1 MRRVLYFLATNLAI
15 LIVFGTVL
23 KILGV
28 EPYLGQQGI
37 SYESLLIFAAVIG
50 MGGSFISLALSKW
63 TAKRLTGAEVI
74 TSPGNEKEAWL
85 VSTVSDLAGQSGIGM
100 PEVAIYRAEDVNA
113 FATGMRRDNSLVAV
127 SSGLLQRMDREEVR
141 AVLAHE
147 VSHIANGDMV
157 TLALIQGVV
166 NTFVIFLSR
175 VIGYT
180 VDRVV
185 FKKERGRGI
194 GFWLTTI
201 IAEIVLAI
209 LASIIVFWFSRKR
222 EYRADSG
229 AAGIVGKRP
238 MIEALESLKASIQ
251 RPHLPD
257 EMAAFGIS
265 GTKKRGLAALFATH
279 PDLDDRIR
287 ALAESSYPDIIS

>member
-1 MRRVLYFLATNLAI
+1 MRRVLLFLITNLAI
-15 LIVFGTVL
+15 LVVLGTVL

-28 EPYLGQQGI
+28 EPYLSQQGI
-37 SYESLLIFAAVIG
+37 NYESLLIFAAVFG
-50 MGGSFISLALSKW
+50 MGGAFVSLALSKW
-63 TAKRLTGAEVI
+63 MAKRLTGAEVL
-74 TSPGNEKEAWL
+74 TSPGSETEAWL
-85 VSTVSDLAGQSGIGM
+85 VHTVSEIAGASGIGM
-100 PEVAIYRAEDVNA
+100 PEVAIYRAEDMNA
-113 FATGMRRDNSLVAV
+113 FATGMRRNNSLVAV

-166 NTFVIFLSR
+166 NTFVIFFSR
-175 VIGYT
+175 VIGYA
-180 VDRVV
+180 VDRAV
-185 FKKERGRGI
+185 FKTERGRGI
-194 GFWLTTI
+194 GYWVTTI
-201 IAEIVLAI
+201 VAEIVLAI

-238 MIEALESLKASIQ
+238 MIDALRSLKASLQ
-251 RPHLPD
+251 KAHLPD

-287 ALAESSYPDIIS
+287 ALAESSYPDHTS

>member
-1 MRRVLYFLATNLAI
+1 MRRVLLFLITNLAI
-15 LIVFGTVL
+15 LAVLGTVL

-28 EPYLGQQGI
+28 EPYLSQQGI
-37 SYESLLIFAAVIG
+37 NYESLLIFAAVFG
-50 MGGSFISLALSKW
+50 MGGAFVSLALSKW
-63 TAKRLTGAEVI
+63 MAKRLTGAEVL
-74 TSPGNEKEAWL
+74 TSPGSEKEAWL
-85 VSTVSDLAGQSGIGM
+85 VHTVSEIAGGSGIGM
-100 PEVAIYRAEDVNA
+100 PEVAIYRAEDMNA
-113 FATGMRRDNSLVAV
+113 FATGMRRNNSLVAV

-175 VIGYT
+175 IIGYA
-180 VDRVV
+180 VDRAV
-185 FKKERGRGI
+185 FKTERGRGI
-194 GFWLTTI
+194 GYWVTTI

-238 MIEALESLKASIQ
+238 MIDALRSLKASLQ
-251 RPHLPD
+251 KAHLPD

-287 ALAESSYPDIIS
+287 ALAESSYPDHTS